1 MAPLGPALSL
11 FDEAGMGRLREKS
24 VRLTAYLEWLLV
36 AGLGDR
42 IEILT
47 PDDPGRRGAQLS
59 MRMPGWADRVQ
70 ARLQEAGVVGDFREP
85 DILRLAPAPLFNTFH
100 EMWRTAGAVRA
111 ALEETP

>member
-1 MAPLGPALSL
+1 
-11 FDEAGMGRLREKS
+11 
-24 VRLTAYLEWLLV
+24 
-36 AGLGDR
+36 
-42 IEILT
+42 
-47 PDDPGRRGAQLS
+47 
-59 MRMPGWADRVQ
+59 MPGWADRVQ